1 VLVMLTLLRE
11 STQHL
16 RLGKL
21 LMSVLSSY
29 KVSIL
34 SYIAALFLKMRFSLL
49 YPKPN
54 MGFTLREMRNV
65 TNRGTPRNP
74 SRF

>member
-1 VLVMLTLLRE
+1 MLTLLRE
-11 STQHL
+11 SMQYL

-21 LMSVLSSY
+21 LMSVLSSS
-29 KVSIL
+29 KVSVL
-34 SYIAALFLKMRFSLL
+34 SYIAALFLKMRFGLL
-49 YPKPN
+49 YLKTN

>member
-1 VLVMLTLLRE
+1 MLVMLTLLRE

-16 RLGKL
+16 RLGEL
-21 LMSVLSSY
+21 LMSVLSSS
-29 KVSIL
+29 KVSVL
-34 SYIAALFLKMRFSLL
+34 SCIAALFLKMRLSLL
-49 YPKPN
+49 YLKPN